1 MGLPLGTFVYRKENG
16 RYLAGSKLES
26 TSTELHPWECIQTRF
41 VSESYNLDWSGIMF
55 SWITREGL
63 KSLLKILFS
72 VLMVICLFI
81 DRIDLSI
88 FSVLM
93 LILMEIEKITDRP
106 K

>member
-1 MGLPLGTFVYRKENG
+1 
-16 RYLAGSKLES
+16 
-26 TSTELHPWECIQTRF
+26 
-41 VSESYNLDWSGIMF
+41 MF

-72 VLMVICLFI
+72 ILMVLCLFI

-93 LILMEIEKITDRP
+93 LILMEIEKLTDRP

>member
-1 MGLPLGTFVYRKENG
+1 
-16 RYLAGSKLES
+16 
-26 TSTELHPWECIQTRF
+26 
-41 VSESYNLDWSGIMF
+41 MF

-63 KSLLKILFS
+63 KSVLKILFA
-72 VLMVICLFI
+72 VLMIFCLFI

>member
-1 MGLPLGTFVYRKENG
+1 
-16 RYLAGSKLES
+16 
-26 TSTELHPWECIQTRF
+26 
-41 VSESYNLDWSGIMF
+41 MF

-93 LILMEIEKITDRP
+93 LILMEVEKITDQP

>member
-1 MGLPLGTFVYRKENG
+1 
-16 RYLAGSKLES
+16 
-26 TSTELHPWECIQTRF
+26 
-41 VSESYNLDWSGIMF
+41 MF

-72 VLMVICLFI
+72 VLMIICLFI

-93 LILMEIEKITDRP
+93 LILMEIEKITDQP

>member
-1 MGLPLGTFVYRKENG
+1 
-16 RYLAGSKLES
+16 
-26 TSTELHPWECIQTRF
+26 
-41 VSESYNLDWSGIMF
+41 MF